1 MPGKAPAA
9 LHVTPEAASG
19 GAIAKLR
26 DGDVI
31 RLDATAGRLEVLV
44 DAQEFAARAPAE
56 ADLASGHFGV
66 GRELFGAFRGQ
77 VGRADQGA
85 SIFMG

>member
-1 MPGKAPAA
+1 
-9 LHVTPEAASG
+9 VTPEAASG
-19 GAIAKLR
+19 GAIARVR
-26 DGDVI
+26 DGDLI

-44 DAQEFAARAPAE
+44 DASEFAARKPAE
-56 ADLASGHFGV
+56 ADLARGHFGA

-85 SIFMG
+85 SIFAG

>member
-1 MPGKAPAA
+1 
-9 LHVTPEAASG
+9 VTPEAACG
-19 GAIAKLR
+19 GEIAKIR

-31 RLDATAGRLEVLV
+31 RLDAVNGRLEVLV
-44 DAQEFAARAPAE
+44 DGKEFAARE
-56 ADLASGHFGV
+56 AATCDLSEAHVGV

-85 SIFMG
+85 SIFAR